1 MADIHPIIE
10 TMENR
15 WMRAW
20 MKADTRELKALTSR
34 NFRMVMGSKPA
45 TILDF
50 KSWIEAAGKRYRCK
64 SYRFGDVYAREIGGV
79 AVFATQLELNAT
91 MDGEDWSG
99 QFWVTDIWRKGR
111 VRRKWRMVE
120 RIVSQPDQREDVPAA
135 VRSLQLWR

>member
-20 MKADTRELKALTSR
+20 ITADSRELKALTSR
-34 NFRMVMGSKPA
+34 NFRMVVGSKPA
-45 TILDF
+45 MILDA
-50 KSWIEAAGKRYRCK
+50 KSWLEAAGKRYRCK

-79 AVFATQLELNAT
+79 AVFATQLELKAT

-99 QFWVTDIWRKGR
+99 QFWVTDIWRKGK

-120 RIVSQPDQREDVPAA
+120 RIVSQPDHREDVPAA